1 MNLGSTIMNRK
12 TMKQLF
18 TGIRKRQNVINP
30 NPTAFFNIGCAY
42 QFGEGVPR
50 DLAEAFRY
58 YEYAAKYNL
67 PQALFNLAFFYENGF
82 IAARDCEKA
91 EEYCRRATLN
101 QPDDDKAAPDRRKR
115 KTGKSIF
122 SSVETDLRRMREKM
136 DDQGRDIKECRK
148 LAETHSLLAGQLKKL
163 QEQERELNQRCIRN
177 EGENARLREQH
188 SQDTLAIQSLQKDK
202 KQRK

>member
-1 MNLGSTIMNRK
+1 MTTKLHRIEEK
-12 TMKQLF
+12 EKQ
-18 TGIRKRQNVINP
+18 
-30 NPTAFFNIGCAY
+30 
-42 QFGEGVPR
+42 E
-50 DLAEAFRY
+50 
-58 YEYAAKYNL
+58 
-67 PQALFNLAFFYENGF
+67 
-82 IAARDCEKA
+82 
-91 EEYCRRATLN
+91 
-101 QPDDDKAAPDRRKR
+101 
-115 KTGKSIF
+115 KSIF

-202 KQRK
+202 NSANELLAAQRNDIQDLQKRNEGFLNQSHFFQMQCENLKQMLQEAENRAGHSLKVTGILKWILFGETVVLTACAGIMFFLLLSF